1 MREKFF
7 KLDKAKKVKCKCWE
21 LCTCKG
27 NLTYVYRI
35 DAYKLTAYRM
45 SKLKIDAEFI
55 QFRISFV
62 KTLHKL
68 TIINNYKQL
77 NYNNACMSNIAR

>member
-55 QFRISFV
+55 
-62 KTLHKL
+62 
-68 TIINNYKQL
+68 
-77 NYNNACMSNIAR
+77 